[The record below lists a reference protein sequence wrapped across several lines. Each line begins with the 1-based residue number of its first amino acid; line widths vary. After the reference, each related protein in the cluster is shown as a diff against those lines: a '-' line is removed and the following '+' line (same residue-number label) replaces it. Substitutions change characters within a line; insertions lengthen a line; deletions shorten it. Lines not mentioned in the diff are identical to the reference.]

1 MSINKYKYNLS
12 NAFIVIL
19 IVEILFWALAITS
32 YRYLT
37 QNVEEFRF
45 ERSYILYALL
55 FIPFVIALYFYNTKW
70 KNNAVTQYA
79 DERLLPYTYKGIS
92 TFKSVTKFILLR
104 LGLSF
109 IVIAMA
115 NPQYGENEKMVESK
129 GIDIMIGLDVSNS
142 MLAEDL
148 EKGYS
153 RLKIAKMAIE
163 KLLDKLHGDRI
174 GVVVFAGDAYKQVPI
189 TPDYHV
195 AKMFLKNINTGMI
208 SAQGT
213 NIGLAIEKALSSFD
227 FEDGTNKAIIIFS
240 DGEDHEQEGIDA
252 AKEAKKKGVPV
263 FTIGMG
269 TKQGVPIPI
278 YRNGVKVGNKKDKDG
293 NTVLTKLNEQYLID
307 IAEASGGAYT
317 RANGLNVGI
326 DGIVNQLN
334 AIEKATISQEKYTGY
349 DDQFQPYLA
358 IGIILLILN
367 FMLTDKRTKLTDKLN
382 LFDSNE

>member
-195 AKMFLKNINTGMI
+195 AKCSLKTSIR
-208 SAQGT
+208 
-213 NIGLAIEKALSSFD
+213 E
-227 FEDGTNKAIIIFS
+227 
-240 DGEDHEQEGIDA
+240 
-252 AKEAKKKGVPV
+252 
-263 FTIGMG
+263 
-269 TKQGVPIPI
+269 
-278 YRNGVKVGNKKDKDG
+278 
-293 NTVLTKLNEQYLID
+293 
-307 IAEASGGAYT
+307 
-317 RANGLNVGI
+317 
-326 DGIVNQLN
+326 
-334 AIEKATISQEKYTGY
+334 
-349 DDQFQPYLA
+349 
-358 IGIILLILN
+358 
-367 FMLTDKRTKLTDKLN
+367 
-382 LFDSNE
+382 

>member
-19 IVEILFWALAITS
+19 IVELIFWALAIAS

-45 ERSYILYALL
+45 ERSYVLYALV
-55 FIPFVIALYFYNTKW
+55 FIPFIIALYFYNTKW
-70 KNNAVTQYA
+70 RNNAVTEYA
-79 DERLLPYTYKGIS
+79 DERLLPYTYKGVS

-115 NPQYGENEKMVESK
+115 NPQYGENEKLVESK

-278 YRNGVKVGNKKDKDG
+278 YRNGVKVGTKKDKDG

-367 FMLTDKRTKLTDKLN
+367 FLLTDKRTKLTDKLN
-382 LFDSNE
+382 IFDSNE

>member
-19 IVEILFWALAITS
+19 IVEVLFWALAIAS

-45 ERSYILYALL
+45 ERSYVLYALI
-55 FIPFVIALYFYNTKW
+55 FIPFVIALYFYNTRWRNK
-70 KNNAVTQYA
+70 AVTEYA
-79 DERLLPYTYKGIS
+79 DERLLPYTYKGVS

-115 NPQYGENEKMVESK
+115 NPQYGENEKLVESK

-278 YRNGVKVGNKKDKDG
+278 YRNGVKVGTKKDKDG

-367 FMLTDKRTKLTDKLN
+367 FLLTDKRTKLTDKLN
-382 LFDSNE
+382 IFDSNE

>member
-19 IVEILFWALAITS
+19 IVELIFWALAIAS

-45 ERSYILYALL
+45 ERSYVLYALV
-55 FIPFVIALYFYNTKW
+55 FIPFIIALYFYNTKW
-70 KNNAVTQYA
+70 RNNAVTEYA
-79 DERLLPYTYKGIS
+79 DERLLPYTYKGVS

-115 NPQYGENEKMVESK
+115 NPQYGENEKLVESK

-153 RLKIAKMAIE
+153 RLKIVKMAIE

-278 YRNGVKVGNKKDKDG
+278 YRNGVKVGTKKDKDG

-367 FMLTDKRTKLTDKLN
+367 FLLTDKRTKLTDKLN
-382 LFDSNE
+382 IFDSNE